1 VTEWGLLF
9 GGQGGEG
16 CVFVTL
22 NAPSLSP
29 FSPPLSTIHTKRF
42 NGFVAVGVLLAV
54 CSSQGIVSNAF
65 NDKLAVFPASPSIPL
80 ALSNGEN

>member
-1 VTEWGLLF
+1 MPPVYPEF
-9 GGQGGEG
+9 SRSFPP
-16 CVFVTL
+16 VF
-22 NAPSLSP
+22 PP

-80 ALSNGEN
+80 APSNGEN